1 MFASLLA
8 LALASSRAE
17 DPEQPEH
24 DAPQAGHGDAH
35 EGGDEGGHGAAP
47 PGEHEGGHGD
57 AHEGGHGDAHEG
69 GHGDAHEGG
78 HGDAHEGGHGDTP
91 QPARDADAELDG
103 DTPETDRTGP
113 QGRPVPGHLIETLV
127 RVDPL
132 DVRSEIDLLPGE
144 VRESAGV
151 VLTITA
157 ELNHDFDS
165 EISELELGFAVS
177 STEPVEFAWTRLHTA
192 PLHLQRAQLE
202 RKMPY
207 PTAVLTWTMPED
219 TGLAAGTA
227 MPITMR
233 EEYEELEL
241 PRLGG
246 FAYLAAIGGY
256 VLVAPTERDVLR
268 ILEGGGP
275 VDHAALAGWA
285 GNAAAEGA
293 TPFDDATRGRI
304 MDAVITKVQQMRA
317 PPGFGDFQRLV
328 ALTALAQLCVRPADL
343 ERMLLLQRP
352 MTILLAS
359 AQVSYDGAASEES
372 VLGVSVHALRR
383 LQSRSDSALAWEQS
397 LARLRTLA
405 LDRVLRLAAD
415 PLDFGGK
422 AGDVAPRTSVQV
434 QATQL
439 LEPLTTTQA
448 ARVLASAGD
457 RPEVQREV
465 LRFYVEMR
473 FGPAVEPLL
482 DWLVS
487 HPGEIE
493 DVGVFAMERMG
504 DAMLPVLLRRFDEI
518 DASMAERLVVWRLL
532 AALPERWAPA
542 LAAACRSLGVDVGPE
557 GATRSIPELLDAVR
571 DHDVAAQQRRTDE
584 LVERIQ
590 KTATDRMALRL
601 QLQAAGTL
609 AETAPAE
616 LEPLADA
623 IIAQHVTAAR
633 EADADAPGESR
644 AALRRLEQLPLGSR
658 QRDAQRAVAMTRSEL
673 AEAHDDVDGALAE
686 LERHEPELEHPQVRG
701 RYIAILGR
709 EYDRLLAARAWPEL
723 DALFERAEPV
733 ADDFELEL
741 RREHV
746 QDLRRR
752 PLVILGIVLGTVA
765 LAAGVL
771 IAHKRGWLTRAEAT
785 TDAATTDP
793 SASADAR
800 AGHEHDDDDDD
811 DDEIAAASAQ
821 DQRPTTDSG
830 LSVGEDFEPRG
841 ADGLAD
847 PLDAAIDADDRDAAA
862 NEPGGDPAGDA
873 GAAWTDDA
881 SPRSPLDD
889 FAA

>member
-1 MFASLLA
+1 MQA
-8 LALASSRAE
+8 AE
-17 DPEQPEH
+17 S
-24 DAPQAGHGDAH
+24 
-35 EGGDEGGHGAAP
+35 AAEAEP
-47 PGEHEGGHGD
+47 
-57 AHEGGHGDAHEG
+57 
-69 GHGDAHEGG
+69 
-78 HGDAHEGGHGDTP
+78 
-91 QPARDADAELDG
+91 ELDTA
-103 DTPETDRTGP
+103 DDEAERAGP
-113 QGRPVPGHLIETLV
+113 QGRAVPGRMIETLIH
-127 RVDPL
+127 VDPL

-144 VRESAGV
+144 VRDSAGV
-151 VLTITA
+151 VLTIAA
-157 ELNHDFDS
+157 ELSHDFDS
-165 EISELELGFAVS
+165 EIRELELGFAVS
-177 STEPVEFAWTRLHTA
+177 AAEPVEFAWTRLHTA

-207 PTAVLTWTMPED
+207 PTALLTWTMPED
-219 TGLAAGTA
+219 TGLAADTPL
-227 MPITMR
+227 PIALR

-241 PRLGG
+241 PRHGG

-256 VLVAPTERDVLR
+256 VLAAPTERDVLR
-268 ILEGGGP
+268 ILAEGGP

-285 GNAAAEGA
+285 GAAAAEGA
-293 TPFDDATRGRI
+293 TPFDDATRSRI
-304 MDAVITKVQQMRA
+304 MDAVIDRIHHLRA
-317 PPGFGDFQRLV
+317 PPAFGDFQRLV
-328 ALTALAQLCVRPADL
+328 ALTALAHLCVQPADL

-383 LQSRSDSALAWEQS
+383 LQSRSDSALAWEQALS
-397 LARLRTLA
+397 RLRGLA

-422 AGDVAPRTSVQV
+422 AGDVAPRTGVQV

-448 ARVLASAGD
+448 ARVLASAGE

-473 FGPAVEPLL
+473 FAPAVEPLL
-482 DWLVS
+482 DWLVG

-532 AALPERWAPA
+532 AALPERWAPE
-542 LAAACRSLGVDVGPE
+542 LAAACRSLGVDVGASGE
-557 GATRSIPELLDAVR
+557 NRSIPELLDAVR

-584 LVERIQ
+584 LVERIGQ
-590 KTATDRMALRL
+590 QATDRMVLRL

-609 AETAPAE
+609 AETAPGE

-623 IIAQHVTAAR
+623 VIAQHVTAAR
-633 EADADAPGESR
+633 EADTDAPGESR
-644 AALRRLEQLPLGSR
+644 AALRRLEQLPLGAR

-673 AEAHDDVDGALAE
+673 AEAHGDVDEALAE
-686 LERHEPELEHPQVRG
+686 LERHEPELEHPQVRA
-701 RYIAILGR
+701 RYVGILAR

-733 ADDFELEL
+733 AEDFELAL
-741 RREHV
+741 RRAHV
-746 QDLRRR
+746 DDLRRR

-771 IAHKRGWLTRAEAT
+771 VAHKRGWLSRREAPADPAPDGAAA
-785 TDAATTDP
+785 DAAAP
-793 SASADAR
+793 SGAA
-800 AGHEHDDDDDD
+800 DDDDDD
-811 DDEIAAASAQ
+811 DDALVPASAEHE
-821 DQRPTTDSG
+821 RPTTDSG
-830 LSVGEDFEPRG
+830 LAIGDDFDRR
-841 ADGLAD
+841 ADPLAD
-847 PLDAAIDADDRDAAA
+847 PLDAAIHGVYDRDGAA

-873 GAAWTDDA
+873 AWTSDD